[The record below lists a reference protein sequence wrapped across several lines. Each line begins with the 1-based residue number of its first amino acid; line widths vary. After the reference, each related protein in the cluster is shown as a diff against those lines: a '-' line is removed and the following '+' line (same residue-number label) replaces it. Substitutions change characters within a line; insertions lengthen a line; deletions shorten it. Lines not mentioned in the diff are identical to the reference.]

1 MWAQQAKTNV
11 KNEDKAVKTEGEG
24 GMKRRRDEPG
34 PSSKS
39 ARVKRPIE
47 TIDLSGDD

>member
-1 MWAQQAKTNV
+1 MWAQQAKINT

-34 PSSKS
+34 SSSKS
-39 ARVKRPIE
+39 ARVKRAIE

>member
-11 KNEDKAVKTEGEG
+11 KNEDKAVKTEGGG
-24 GMKRRRDEPG
+24 GMKRRRDNPG

-39 ARVKRPIE
+39 TRVKRPIE

>member
-1 MWAQQAKTNV
+1 MWAQQVRTNV
-11 KNEDKAVKTEGEG
+11 KGEDKAVKTERES
-24 GMKRRRDEPG
+24 GMKRRRDDPG

>member
-11 KNEDKAVKTEGEG
+11 KNEDRAVKTEGEG
-24 GMKRRRDEPG
+24 RMKRRRDDPG
-34 PSSKS
+34 TSAKS